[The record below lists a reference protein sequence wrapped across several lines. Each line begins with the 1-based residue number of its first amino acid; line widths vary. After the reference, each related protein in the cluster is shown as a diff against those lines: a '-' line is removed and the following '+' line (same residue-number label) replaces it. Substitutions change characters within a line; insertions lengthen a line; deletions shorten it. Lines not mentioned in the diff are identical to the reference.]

1 MPTPPR
7 FQENVPLSG
16 YTSFRTGGPARW
28 FCAPASVDGFRE
40 ARRFAGERNV
50 PCLLLGNGSNLVIS
64 DDGFPGLVIHTG
76 AYAQVA
82 WDDPREAAPRNA
94 SGAVPHGLARVTAQC
109 GALLWDV
116 VRQGV
121 ARGYAGMENL
131 AGIPG
136 TLGGGTWINAG
147 AFDQELKDVI
157 TEVVSLDA
165 QGVVRRRD
173 NAACA
178 FGYRRS
184 LFCERDEWI
193 LETVMALTPGDAAA
207 LTAQSE
213 AIVARRTARQPLH
226 LPNAGSMFKRPPGHY
241 AGALIEAAGLKGFR
255 MGNVGISDKHANF
268 TVNLGG
274 ATSQEIWDLTSEV
287 IRRVQAHSGIT
298 LEREP
303 IFVGAFREW
312 PRTANSDR
320 EFIRL

>member
-1 MPTPPR
+1 MSLPIL
-7 FQENVPLSG
+7 ENVPLSDH
-16 YTSFRTGGPARW
+16 TSFRTGGPARW
-28 FCAPASVDGFRE
+28 FCSPASVDDFRE
-40 ARRFAGERNV
+40 ARRFAGQRGL

-64 DDGFPGLVIHTG
+64 DEGYPGLVVHTG
-76 AYAQVA
+76 AYAGVEWEA
-82 WDDPREAAPRNA
+82 SGEAAPDG
-94 SGAVPHGLARVTAQC
+94 SGDGARAAARVTVQC

-116 VRQGV
+116 VRQAV
-121 ARGYAGMENL
+121 ARGYAGIENL

-147 AFDQELKDVI
+147 AFDQELKDVVS
-157 TEVVSLDA
+157 EVTSLDR
-165 QGVVRRRD
+165 QGNLRRRD
-173 NAACA
+173 HAACE

-184 LFCERDEWI
+184 VFCGLDEWI
-193 LETVMALTPGDAAA
+193 LDTVITLTPGDAAA

-213 AIVARRTARQPLH
+213 AIVARRTERQPLH
-226 LPNAGSMFKRPPGHY
+226 LPNAGSMFKRPPGNY

-287 IRRVQAHSGIT
+287 IRRVRDHSGIT

-303 IFVGAFREW
+303 IFVGAFQPW
-312 PRTANSDR
+312 PR
-320 EFIRL
+320 E

>member
-1 MPTPPR
+1 MTLPIL
-7 FQENVPLSG
+7 EHVPLAG
-16 YTSFRTGGPARW
+16 HTSFRTGGPARW
-28 FCAPASVDGFRE
+28 FCSPASVDEFRA
-40 ARRFAGERNV
+40 ARRFAAQRDL

-64 DDGFPGLVIHTG
+64 DEGYPGLVVSTS
-76 AYAQVA
+76 AYAGVE
-82 WDDPREAAPRNA
+82 WEVVGDAAPDG
-94 SGAVPHGLARVTAQC
+94 SGDGARGAAHVTVQC

-116 VRQGV
+116 VRQAV
-121 ARGYAGMENL
+121 ARGYAGIENL

-157 TEVVSLDA
+157 SEVVSLDRH
-165 QGVVRRRD
+165 GNLTRRD
-173 NAACA
+173 NAACE

-184 LFCERDEWI
+184 LFCGLDEWI
-193 LETVMALTPGDAAA
+193 LETRLTLMPGDAAT
-207 LTAQSE
+207 LTAQAE

-226 LPNAGSMFKRPPGHY
+226 LPNAGSMFKRPPGNY

-287 IRRVQAHSGIT
+287 IRRVHEHSGIV

-303 IFVGAFREW
+303 IFVGAFRKW
-312 PRTANSDR
+312 PRDEAATGAWTSA
-320 EFIRL
+320 

>member
-1 MPTPPR
+1 MNSPPPPLR
-7 FQENVPLSG
+7 FSENVPLAP
-16 YTSFRTGGPARW
+16 YVSFRVGGPARW
-28 FCAPASVDGFRE
+28 FCAPASVEDFRA
-40 ARRFAGERNV
+40 ARRFALARGL
-50 PCLLLGNGSNLVIS
+50 PCFVLGNGSNLVIS
-64 DDGFPGLVIHTG
+64 DEGFPGLVIYTG
-76 AYAQVA
+76 SYAGVT
-82 WDDPREAAPRNA
+82 WEGPRVTAPHE
-94 SGAVPHGLARVTAQC
+94 VARVTAQC

-116 VRQGV
+116 VRQSV

-165 QGVVRRRD
+165 DGNVRRRD
-173 NAACA
+173 NAACG

-184 LFCERDEWI
+184 NFCDLDEWI
-193 LETVMALTPGDAAA
+193 LETQMTLAPGDAAA

-213 AIVARRTARQPLH
+213 AIVKRREERQPLH

-255 MGNVGISDKHANF
+255 MGNAGISDKHANF

-274 ATSQEIWDLTSEV
+274 ATAQEIRDLTSEV
-287 IRRVQAHSGIT
+287 ILRVKAHSGVT

-303 IFVGAFREW
+303 IFVGTFREW
-312 PRTANSDR
+312 PREMRKSET
-320 EFIRL
+320 